1 MNIQFLNVSS
11 DGKLVGGGT
20 LTETCV
26 WNLDSKQLVLQPKFD
41 RFAPRCM
48 AFSPDQ
54 QRVYFAGL
62 AFQSWDL
69 TSGKML
75 KDWKSPTFDQ
85 KSMLVTS
92 DGLTLIATD
101 GKEIVHYDVNTG
113 EVQKTEPLAPGRG
126 SYSQARLAMGGTRGA
141 FVRDH
146 ASLDV
151 ISLTEPTKPAN
162 FAVRPAPNSSFAIS
176 ANGKRVAVADS
187 TNKQVVVWDAEK
199 NQIIDQWPVDTI
211 AAQTVALSADGK
223 FLLTC
228 GYHRVLQLWEMTE

>member
-1 MNIQFLNVSS
+1 MLFRSGKRALVSTHEGPVLVFDPTQDEPIGKLDGLKMNIQFLNVSS

-26 WNLDSKQLVLQPKFD
+26 WNLESKQLVLQPKFD

-101 GKEIVHYDVNTG
+101 GKELVHYDVNTG
-113 EVQKTEPLAPGRG
+113 EVQKTEPLADRK
-126 SYSQARLAMGGTRGA
+126 S
-141 FVRDH
+141 
-146 ASLDV
+146 
-151 ISLTEPTKPAN
+151 
-162 FAVRPAPNSSFAIS
+162 
-176 ANGKRVAVADS
+176 
-187 TNKQVVVWDAEK
+187 VV
-199 NQIIDQWPVDTI
+199 
-211 AAQTVALSADGK
+211 
-223 FLLTC
+223 
-228 GYHRVLQLWEMTE
+228 